1 MEALRQDDPRHFG
14 PYTVLA
20 RFRETASAVHYLAGG
35 ADGDIAVVT
44 AARPALAA
52 VPAFRRRFQSEART
66 AERLAGGWVQ
76 PPLAAPADALW
87 TTAAYVPALTLA
99 EAIDLAGP
107 LPERAVRILGAG
119 LAETLS
125 RVHATGAVLQGL
137 APGTVLLA
145 EDGPRLTAFGPLGAA
160 AAAEANASGQLSV
173 RLGYL
178 TPEQVDGKDV
188 GPASD
193 LFVLG
198 LLLAYAATGTTPL
211 ADGPATEAAERIAH
225 ASAELDAVPDELRD
239 LIAGCLAKD
248 PADRPSAGSVAAELA
263 LEGAAGLAKGGWL
276 PERLV
281 ASVADQAARVRALQ
295 APQEEAG
302 PDAAAGPAAPGPVDG
317 APAPASGPAAPG
329 DVRDS
334 SAPEDVRDGSAPEDV
349 RDGSAPEDVRPVS
362 GSADGTPAGPEDAR
376 PAGAPGGAVR
386 ESGIPAA
393 SSPGAPL
400 AGIPDAGR
408 QEGGLPVPTS
418 AEGDI
423 ADSRT
428 TRFLG
433 TVAPAPRTDR
443 ATTQLAVPRE
453 LAAGQQPQSPEPVR
467 PAAPPT
473 APFPPSAPA
482 AQPYPYTYPAAAPQG
497 APAPLPLPAQ
507 APPAPAASTAAA
519 ASATSRRAL
528 LTVVAAGA
536 AGLIVGGGAVAA
548 LGSGDDASAA
558 DDKPAPKPRR
568 TLPGQAPEPSWIYTH
583 PAAEPALTAGVWED
597 KLLVLTGTTGA
608 TGVDL
613 RTGRKIWQRA
623 DAAGAQAVLP
633 AGKDL
638 CFLASPTEFLWL
650 SPKDGQVKH
659 RVRFVDQFTGV
670 PNMKVAPLTGQSG
683 SVVWFTGSHTVLV
696 KALKPKKGQKPGKD
710 TQVVKAYFF
719 AYDVVLR
726 KELWRVAVPAGR
738 APGTPA
744 YRLTAVRA
752 ADLVVRQN
760 AATLT
765 PADVTAGKGRAF
777 FRCFDRKTGKLLWAR
792 QFGALT
798 PAGAVVGD
806 EEGRLYGGVGDDLQ
820 AFETATAKPVWTLNG
835 TAASV
840 FGTPVPA
847 GKLLHTTNRNQE
859 VGAVD
864 RATGKLLWRRS
875 TEVPLGG
882 NAPALTLSGGAKTL
896 LAADVSQVTAF
907 AAADGRRLWKFQDI
921 GAQDPEGATV
931 SAPYRVLA
939 AGKTAVVQRG
949 GVFYAFP
956 VE

>member
-20 RFRETASAVHYLAGG
+20 RFRETASAVHYLVRG
-35 ADGDIAVVT
+35 ADSDDIAVVT

-87 TTAAYVPALTLA
+87 TAAAYVPALTLA

-137 APGTVLLA
+137 APWTVLLA
-145 EDGPRLTAFGPLGAA
+145 VDGPRLTAFGPLGAA
-160 AAAEANASGQLSV
+160 AAAEANAGGQLSV

-211 ADGPATEAAERIAH
+211 ADGPAAEAAERIAH
-225 ASAELDAVPDELRD
+225 ASAELDSVPVELRD

-276 PERLV
+276 PEQLA
-281 ASVADQAARVRALQ
+281 ASVADQAALVRALE
-295 APQEEAG
+295 APQERSDPEAT
-302 PDAAAGPAAPGPVDG
+302 AGPAAAEPADS
-317 APAPASGPAAPG
+317 APAPASGSG
-329 DVRDS
+329 
-334 SAPEDVRDGSAPEDV
+334 SAGPEDVRAGSE
-349 RDGSAPEDVRPVS
+349 
-362 GSADGTPAGPEDAR
+362 PAGTGPTGPKDAR
-376 PAGAPGGAVR
+376 PAQAPTGTGPR
-386 ESGIPAA
+386 SGVLAA
-393 SSPGAPL
+393 S
-400 AGIPDAGR
+400 AGTPDASGR
-408 QEGGLPVPTS
+408 KDLSVPASTDGNIG
-418 AEGDI
+418 E
-423 ADSRT
+423 DSST

-433 TVAPAPRTDR
+433 TGTPAPRTDR

-453 LAAGQQPQSPEPVR
+453 LTAGAQPQSPEPAR
-467 PAAPPT
+467 PAAPL
-473 APFPPSAPA
+473 PPATPA
-482 AQPYPYTYPAAAPQG
+482 AQPYPYAYPAAAPQST
-497 APAPLPLPAQ
+497 PAPLPLPAQ
-507 APPAPAASTAAA
+507 GPAPAAPAGP
-519 ASATSRRAL
+519 ATSRRAL
-528 LTVVAAGA
+528 LTAVAAGA

-548 LGSGDDASAA
+548 LGSGDNASAT

-568 TLPGQAPEPSWIYTH
+568 TLPGQAPEPSWVYTH
-583 PAAEPALTAGVWED
+583 PAAEPAPLTSGVWEN

-608 TGVDL
+608 TGIDL

-623 DAAGAQAVLP
+623 DAAGAQAVL
-633 AGKDL
+633 ATGEGF

-659 RVRFVDQFTGV
+659 RVRFVDQFAGV
-670 PNMKVAPLTGQSG
+670 PNMKVAALTGQSG

-696 KALKPKKGQKPGKD
+696 KAPKPKKGQKPGKD

-719 AYDVVLR
+719 AYDIVLR

-738 APGTPA
+738 APGTPV

-752 ADLVVRQN
+752 ADIVICQD

-765 PADVTAGKGRAF
+765 PADVTAGRGRALV
-777 FRCFDRKTGKLLWAR
+777 RGFDRRTGKLLWAR
-792 QFGALT
+792 QFGALA
-798 PAGAVVGD
+798 PAGAALGD
-806 EEGRLYGGVGDDLQ
+806 EEGQLYGAVGDDLQ
-820 AFETATAKPVWTLNG
+820 AFETATGKPVWTLNG

-840 FGTPVPA
+840 FGTPVLA

-859 VGAVD
+859 VGAVE

-882 NAPALTLSGGAKTL
+882 NAPALTLSSGTKTL
-896 LAADVSQVTAF
+896 LAADASQVTAF

-921 GAQDPEGATV
+921 GAQDPKGATV

-939 AGKTAVVQRG
+939 AGKTAVVQRDRA
-949 GVFYAFP
+949 FYAFP

>member
-20 RFRETASAVHYLAGG
+20 RFRETASAVHYLARG
-35 ADGDIAVVT
+35 ADADDIAVVA
-44 AARPALAA
+44 AARPSLAA
-52 VPAFRRRFQSEART
+52 VPAFSRRFQSEART

-76 PPLAAPADALW
+76 PPLAAPADGLW
-87 TTAAYVPALTLA
+87 TAAAYVPALTLA

-178 TPEQVDGKDV
+178 TPEQVDGNEV

-211 ADGPATEAAERIAH
+211 ADGPASEAAERIAH
-225 ASAELDAVPDELRD
+225 ASAELDSVPDELRD

-276 PERLV
+276 PERLA
-281 ASVADQAARVRALQ
+281 ASVADQAARVRALR
-295 APQEEAG
+295 APREEAA
-302 PDAAAGPAAPGPVDG
+302 PDAAGVPAAIEPADS
-317 APAPASGPAAPG
+317 APAPASGPAAPE

-334 SAPEDVRDGSAPEDV
+334 SAPEDVR
-349 RDGSAPEDVRPVS
+349 PVS
-362 GSADGTPAGPEDAR
+362 EPADGTPAATPDTGT
-376 PAGAPGGAVR
+376 
-386 ESGIPAA
+386 
-393 SSPGAPL
+393 
-400 AGIPDAGR
+400 PDAGH
-408 QEGGLPVPTS
+408 QEGGLPVPAS
-418 AEGDI
+418 ASASTDGDI
-423 ADSRT
+423 GDSRT

-433 TVAPAPRTDR
+433 TVSPAPRTDR
-443 ATTQLAVPRE
+443 ATTQLSVPRE
-453 LAAGQQPQSPEPVR
+453 LAAGPQAQPPEPVR
-467 PAAPPT
+467 PAAPPA

-482 AQPYPYTYPAAAPQG
+482 AQPYPYTYPAAAAPQG

-507 APPAPAASTAAA
+507 PPAAPAAAA
-519 ASATSRRAL
+519 ASPTSRRSL

-536 AGLIVGGGAVAA
+536 AGLVVGGGAVAA

-583 PAAEPALTAGVWED
+583 PAAEPAPVTSGVWEN

-608 TGVDL
+608 TGIDL
-613 RTGRKIWQRA
+613 RTGRKLWQRA
-623 DAAGAQAVLP
+623 DAAGAQAVLA

-696 KALKPKKGQKPGKD
+696 KAPKPKKGQKPGKD

-719 AYDVVLR
+719 AYDIVLR

-738 APGTPA
+738 SPGTPA

-765 PADVTAGKGRAF
+765 PADVTAGKGKAF
-777 FRCFDRKTGKLLWAR
+777 FRCFDRKTGKLLWNR

-798 PAGAVVGD
+798 PAGAVLGD

-840 FGTPVPA
+840 FGTPVLA

-859 VGAVD
+859 IGAVD

-882 NAPALTLSGGAKTL
+882 NAPALTLSSGAKTL
-896 LAADVSQVTAF
+896 LAADASQVTAF

-921 GAQDPEGATV
+921 GAQDPKGATV

-939 AGKTAVVQRG
+939 AGKSVVVQRG